1 MPPQATLKCTVLTT
15 NEEWAAALAPDA
27 DKGCLAVVECYASWC
42 GPSDAATSTLT
53 RMSVEM
59 AGRRLKFFQ
68 ARSLHRMRCIAL
80 TGTTPP
86 ADPAIV
92 CVCQANSA
100 NISHLQ
106 KRLGS

>member
-53 RMSVEM
+53 KMSVEM
-59 AGRRLKFFQ
+59 AGRRLKVLPGTLL
-68 ARSLHRMRCIAL
+68 APDALHCADRHDA
-80 TGTTPP
+80 TG
-86 ADPAIV
+86 
-92 CVCQANSA
+92 
-100 NISHLQ
+100 
-106 KRLGS
+106 